1 MSYPSLKRIRI
12 IITHKQINYK
22 KHPLINLLLRDRHN
36 FFICLAAL
44 QERVQSEERKRGKTR
59 TKKIKLKV
67 EASHCCFRHY
77 FEMSLVKPKSDSSKS
92 KEMRVL
98 NYSAKASSLRE
109 THAWMFFI

>member
-22 KHPLINLLLRDRHN
+22 RHPLINLLLRDRHN

-59 TKKIKLKV
+59 TKKNKIKGRS
-67 EASHCCFRHY
+67 E
-77 FEMSLVKPKSDSSKS
+77 SLLFPT
-92 KEMRVL
+92 L
-98 NYSAKASSLRE
+98 L
-109 THAWMFFI
+109 